1 MTNRIFGLSGSG
13 LDVDQLVKE
22 AMKAQRSR
30 YDTLYQ
36 KKTQLEWKKTG
47 YNDMYKAIND
57 FRNNTVFN
65 YKLASTLSP
74 KNASTNNE
82 NVSVTAG
89 ADAAST
95 NHSLIVTNMAEGVNL
110 TSSGKITTGSSK
122 TTIASQFGLTPG
134 QKFTIKLTN
143 GTSSKEIEVDTDK
156 SIYEF
161 VSAVNDAGV
170 NIKANY
176 DTTLDRL
183 FLNTSNTGSNAE
195 IDFSGS
201 SDAGLSFI
209 KDNLKISTVA
219 APVTSVTGM
228 DNIGLNPLKAPLANQ
243 FADMA
248 AAGPFDISIEDT
260 VNGNIQTVTID
271 PQTDTLESV
280 MAKIND
286 PAALPSASAF
296 VRYDAS
302 SGKMEIFSGVAHALK
317 ITSSDADGTALL
329 SNDLK
334 LPTDIPMSA
343 TSTGSIGLSTAKAL
357 DDTLAHQLG
366 VTGSINLNINGK
378 SVTVNATDTVN
389 GLLDK
394 INNMGANATA
404 SYNATTGK
412 IEIEATSGTLDFSQ
426 NGADGLSFLNDKL
439 KLQVANVGQDAD
451 ITLDGIQFTESS
463 NVFTIAGLTYTL
475 KGESATPI
483 TVSVHDD
490 IDQTVENVKKFIDAY
505 NKMLDSV
512 NSAIDDPVYRDY
524 LPLTTDQKAEM
535 KDSEITLWE
544 QRAKSGLL
552 HNDPALQS
560 LAYGMRDIL
569 ASNIAG
575 LDGQYKNAASI
586 GITTGGYA
594 EKGKLY
600 LDDAGETKLRE
611 ALQQDPDIVYKIFGS
626 KSDNVN
632 EQGLA
637 VRLYDKLKECTDK
650 IETTAGTT
658 ASATY
663 DTQSTLG
670 KEINDYDDRMY
681 DMNKRLKDMEDRYY
695 EQYSALETALY
706 KMNQQSSWLSQQL
719 GSK

>member
-22 AMKAQRSR
+22 AMKAQRTR

-36 KKTQLEWKKTG
+36 KKTKLEWKKTQ

-65 YKLASTLSP
+65 YKLQNTLSP

-82 NVSVTAG
+82 NVAVTAG

-110 TSSGKITTGSSK
+110 TSSAKITTGSSK

-143 GTSSKEIEVDTDK
+143 GTSSKEIEVDTNK

-161 VSAVNDAGV
+161 VSDINDAGV

-183 FLNTSNTGSNAE
+183 FLNTSNTGSNVE

-209 KDNLKISTVA
+209 KDNLKISTTA
-219 APVTSVTGM
+219 APVASVTST
-228 DNIGLNPLKAPLANQ
+228 DEIGLNPLKAPLANQ

-248 AAGPFDISIEDT
+248 AAGTFDISIEDT
-260 VNGNIQTVTID
+260 VNGNIQTITID
-271 PQTDTLESV
+271 PKTDTMESL

-286 PAALPSASAF
+286 PAALPSASAIMQ
-296 VRYDAS
+296 YDAS
-302 SGKMEIFSGVAHALK
+302 TGKVRILSGVAHALK
-317 ITSSDADGTALL
+317 ITSPNAEGTTLL
-329 SNDLK
+329 TNDLK
-334 LPTDIPMSA
+334 LPSDIPMIA
-343 TSTGSIGLSTAKAL
+343 VSTDNIGLSNTKAL
-357 DDTLAHQLG
+357 DDTLAHQMG
-366 VTGSINLNINGK
+366 MTGSINLNINGK

-412 IEIEATSGTLDFSQ
+412 IEIKATSGILDFSK

-439 KLQVANVGQDAD
+439 NLQLANVGQDAD
-451 ITLDGIQFTESS
+451 ITLDGMQFTENS

-475 KGESATPI
+475 KGESASPI

-490 IDQTVENVKKFIDAY
+490 IDKTVENVKKFIDTY

-512 NSAIDDPVYRDY
+512 NDAVDDPVYRDY
-524 LPLTTDQKAEM
+524 LPLTNDQKAAM
-535 KDSEITLWE
+535 KDSEITMWE

-569 ASNIAG
+569 SSNIGG
-575 LDGQYKNAASI
+575 LEGQYKNAASI
-586 GITTGGYA
+586 GITTGGYL

-626 KSDNVN
+626 KSDNAS

-719 GSK
+719 GGK